1 MISVCI
7 AVYNGQKFLEAQVR
21 SILPQLSAED
31 EIVVSDDC
39 STDSS
44 LPILKEMG
52 DARIRIIGNT
62 ERLGPIYNAER
73 ALRAARGNLIFL
85 SDQDDV
91 WLPGKADTCMDA
103 LEDADLVLH
112 DAFIL
117 HDGIRLPET
126 LFQRR
131 CARPG
136 LLHNLYRN
144 GYTGCCMAFRRAVLD
159 TVLPFPPALP
169 MHDQWLGLIAEKKYR
184 VQFIDSALIEYRE
197 HSANYTATASG
208 SNNGLLTRLRWR
220 VSILLALRKRLR

>member
-7 AVYNGQKFLEAQVR
+7 AVYNGEKFLEAQVN

-44 LPILKEMG
+44 LSILKAMG

-117 HDGIRLPET
+117 HGGARLPET

-131 CARPG
+131 SARPG

-159 TVLPFPPALP
+159 TALPFPPALP
-169 MHDQWLGLIAEKKYR
+169 MHDQWIGLVAEQKYR
-184 VQFIDSALIEYRE
+184 VQFLDAALIEYRE
-197 HSANYTATASG
+197 HSSNYTATASG
-208 SNNGLLTRLRWR
+208 SKNGFFTRLRWR
-220 VSILLALRKRLR
+220 ASIWLALRKRLR